1 MEVLN
6 IVMQHGYLL
15 VALAMFAYCMAI
27 PLPASLMLVAA
38 GTLAA
43 EHFLNPWLVLAA
55 AIGGSLAGDLLMF
68 FGGRTTGW
76 WLMSVLCRL
85 SFYPDKCI
93 FRSANFFY
101 KRGARTLLF
110 AKFVPGVAMMAA
122 PVAGSLNMRPRR
134 FVFFDVAGLAIYCG
148 AYITVGLVFHSLFA
162 KIAEALHTF
171 GQVVL
176 AVVVV
181 AVLTYAVT
189 FLVMTLRDQRYLRM
203 ERIQPAELAG
213 MLETPDPER
222 VVIIADVRSHGY
234 YEPKMERIQN
244 SIRIEPNRLAEEM
257 AVMQELLEPECEVFV
272 YCTCA
277 REATSARVA
286 HMLRQRGYTARVI
299 EGGLRAWK
307 KGGYPVEPVPLVDI
321 EHLPEFN

>member
-15 VALAMFAYCMAI
+15 VAVAMFAYCMAI
-27 PLPASLMLVAA
+27 PLPASLVLLAAGTVAARHSLNPVLVLVAA
-38 GTLAA
+38 VCGA
-43 EHFLNPWLVLAA
+43 
-55 AIGGSLAGDLLMF
+55 LAGDLLMYL
-68 FGGRTTGW
+68 GGRTTGW

-101 KRGARTLLF
+101 KRGARTLLI

-134 FVFFDVAGLAIYCG
+134 FVLYDTGGLVLYCG
-148 AYITVGLVFHSLFA
+148 VYIAVGYIFHRVFA
-162 KIAEALHTF
+162 KIADALHTF

-176 AVVVV
+176 AVVAV
-181 AVLTYAVT
+181 AVITYAVT
-189 FLVMTLRDQRYLRM
+189 FLVMSLRDRRYLRM
-203 ERIQPAELAG
+203 ERILPAELAG
-213 MLETPDPER
+213 LLQTPDPER

-244 SIRIEPNRLAEEM
+244 SIRIEPNRLAEEL

-286 HMLRQRGYTARVI
+286 HMLRKRGYTARVI

-307 KGGYPVEPVPLVDI
+307 KAGYPVEPVPAVDI
-321 EHLPEFN
+321 EHLPEFR

>member
-1 MEVLN
+1 MEILN

-15 VALAMFAYCMAI
+15 VAVAMFAYCMAI
-27 PLPASLMLVAA
+27 PLPASLVLLAAGTVAA
-38 GTLAA
+38 GHTLNPGLVLLAA
-43 EHFLNPWLVLAA
+43 VSGA
-55 AIGGSLAGDLLMF
+55 LAGDLLMYM
-68 FGGRTTGW
+68 GGRTTGW

-101 KRGARTLLF
+101 KRGARTLLI

-122 PVAGSLNMRPRR
+122 PVAGSLNMGPRR
-134 FVFFDVAGLAIYCG
+134 FVLYDAGGLVFYCG
-148 AYITVGLVFHSLFA
+148 TYITVGYIFHRVFA
-162 KIAEALHTF
+162 TIADALHTF

-176 AVVVV
+176 AV
-181 AVLTYAVT
+181 AAIGVLSYAIT
-189 FLVMTLRDQRYLRM
+189 FLVMSLRDRRYLRM
-203 ERIQPAELAG
+203 ERILPSQLAG
-213 MLETPDPER
+213 LLETPDPER

-244 SIRIEPNRLAEEM
+244 SIRIEPNRLAEEL
-257 AVMQELLEPECEVFV
+257 AVMQELLEPQCEVYV

-286 HMLRQRGYTARVI
+286 HMLRKRGYTAHVI
-299 EGGLRAWK
+299 KGGLRAWK
-307 KGGYPVEPVPLVDI
+307 KAGYPVEPVPAIDV
-321 EHLPEFN
+321 ERLPEFR

>member
-1 MEVLN
+1 MELLN
-6 IVMQHGYLL
+6 VVMHHGYLV
-15 VALAMFAYCMAI
+15 VAVAMFAYCMAI
-27 PLPASLMLVAA
+27 PLPAGLLLVAA
-38 GTLAA
+38 GTVAA
-43 EHFLNPWLVLAA
+43 
-55 AIGGSLAGDLLMF
+55 GGSLNPLLVLTAAVAGSFAGDLLMF

-101 KRGARTLLF
+101 KRGARTLLI

-122 PVAGSLNMRPRR
+122 PVAGSLNMRPWR
-134 FVFFDVAGLAIYCG
+134 FVLYDMGGLVIYCG
-148 AYITVGLVFHSLFA
+148 AYITVGFIFHKLFSR
-162 KIAEALHTF
+162 IAEALHTF

-176 AVVVV
+176 AVVLV
-181 AVLTYAVT
+181 AVFTYAVT
-189 FLVMTLRDQRYLRM
+189 FLVLTLRDRRFLKVA
-203 ERIQPAELAG
+203 RILPKELAELLG
-213 MLETPDPER
+213 TPDPDR
-222 VVIIADVRSHGY
+222 LMIIADVRSHGY

-244 SIRIEPNRLAEEM
+244 SIRIEPNRLADELG
-257 AVMQELLEPECEVFV
+257 VMTELLEPSCEVYV

-286 HMLRQRGYTARVI
+286 HMLHQRGYTARVI

-307 KGGYPVEPVPLVDI
+307 KAGFPVEPVPLIDI
-321 EHLPEFN
+321 EHLPEFD

>member
-6 IVMQHGYLL
+6 VVMQHGYLL
-15 VALAMFAYCMAI
+15 VAVAMLAYCMAI
-27 PLPASLMLVAA
+27 PLPASLVLVAA

-43 EHFLNPWLVLAA
+43 DHLLNPWLVLAA
-55 AIGGSLAGDLLMF
+55 AVGGSLAGDLLMF

-76 WLMSVLCRL
+76 WLMSLLCRL

-101 KRGARTLLF
+101 KRGARTLLI

-134 FVFFDVAGLAIYCG
+134 FLLFDTAGLAIYCG
-148 AYITVGLVFHSLFA
+148 VYIAVGFVFHTVFS
-162 KIAEALHTF
+162 KIAQALHTF

-176 AVVVV
+176 AVLAV

-189 FLVMTLRDQRYLRM
+189 FVVMSLRDRRYLRM
-203 ERIQPAELAG
+203 ERIQPSELAG

-244 SIRIEPNRLAEEM
+244 SIRIEPNRLAQEM

-307 KGGYPVEPVPLVDI
+307 KAGYPVEPVPLVDV

>member
-6 IVMQHGYLL
+6 VVMQHGYLL
-15 VALAMFAYCMAI
+15 VAVAMFAYCMAI
-27 PLPASLMLVAA
+27 PLPASLVLVAA
-38 GTLAA
+38 GTVAA
-43 EHFLNPWLVLAA
+43 DHLLNPWLVLAA
-55 AIGGSLAGDLLMF
+55 AVGGSLAGDLLMF

-101 KRGARTLLF
+101 KRGARTLLI

-134 FVFFDVAGLAIYCG
+134 FVLYDTAGLAIYCG
-148 AYITVGLVFHSLFA
+148 VYIAVGFVFHTVFS
-162 KIAEALHTF
+162 KIAQALHTF
-171 GQVVL
+171 GQIVL
-176 AVVVV
+176 AVLVV
-181 AVLTYAVT
+181 AVLTYAAT
-189 FLVMTLRDQRYLRM
+189 FVVMTLRDRRYLRM

-257 AVMQELLEPECEVFV
+257 AVMQELLEPACEVFV

-307 KGGYPVEPVPLVDI
+307 KAGYPVEPVPLVDV